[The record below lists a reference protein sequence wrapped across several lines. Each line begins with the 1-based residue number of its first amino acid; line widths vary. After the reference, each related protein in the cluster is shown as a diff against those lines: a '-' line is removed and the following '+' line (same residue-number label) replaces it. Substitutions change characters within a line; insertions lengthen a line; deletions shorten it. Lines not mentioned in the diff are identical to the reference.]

1 MLCSAS
7 FELGGDRKAMPQD
20 SFTYE
25 VEKSPDDQHGN
36 KVTTIRCHG
45 KLISENSHEIK
56 ELVKPMIPLGGR
68 IVIDLGDLNYL
79 DSSGLGALVG
89 LKVTA
94 VKQGLVILEFV
105 NMTPRVLELLRISNL
120 VQTFAS

>member
-1 MLCSAS
+1 
-7 FELGGDRKAMPQD
+7 MPQD
-20 SFTYE
+20 SFSYE
-25 VEKSPDDQHGN
+25 VEKSPDDKYGN
-36 KVTTIRCHG
+36 KVTTIKCHG
-45 KLISENSHEIK
+45 KLISENTNAIK

-68 IVIDLGDLNYL
+68 IVIDLGDLSFL

-105 NMTPRVLELLRISNL
+105 NMTPRVMELLRISNL

>member
-1 MLCSAS
+1 M
-7 FELGGDRKAMPQD
+7 
-20 SFTYE
+20 
-25 VEKSPDDQHGN
+25 
-36 KVTTIRCHG
+36 
-45 KLISENSHEIK
+45 
-56 ELVKPMIPLGGR
+56 
-68 IVIDLGDLNYL
+68 IDLGDLNYL

-105 NMTPRVLELLRISNL
+105 NMTPRVMELLRISNL

>member
-1 MLCSAS
+1 
-7 FELGGDRKAMPQD
+7 
-20 SFTYE
+20 
-25 VEKSPDDQHGN
+25 
-36 KVTTIRCHG
+36 
-45 KLISENSHEIK
+45 
-56 ELVKPMIPLGGR
+56 MIPLGGR

-105 NMTPRVLELLRISNL
+105 NMTARVMELLRISNL
-120 VQTFAS
+120 VHIRVVS

>member
-1 MLCSAS
+1 MLCALSS
-7 FELGGDRKAMPQD
+7 LREDGEAMPQVD

-25 VEKSPDDQHGN
+25 VVKSPDDQHGN
-36 KVTTIRCHG
+36 KVTTIKCHG
-45 KLISENSHEIK
+45 KLISENTNEIK

-105 NMTPRVLELLRISNL
+105 NMTPRVMELLRISNL

>member
-1 MLCSAS
+1 
-7 FELGGDRKAMPQD
+7 MPQD

-36 KVTTIRCHG
+36 KVTTIKCHG
-45 KLISENSHEIK
+45 KLISENSNEIK